1 MLVVCVA
8 LVFGAGMV
16 GISDALRVMVYGSAV
31 VAGWIS
37 VAEGGT
43 GPMEAVSVTEAVAV
57 SLAVGVVVLLV
68 VGVTDGLVLNC
79 PIDDTTL
86 IMVVLPSGMRAMLS
100 PLFMVPKSMRSI
112 WLPVL
117 SSNTTASPVLLRMA
131 LLSGMTTSCCGAIV
145 VPEAMMVTVPPG
157 VSSSMRQPPTSTM
170 RSLAL

>member
-8 LVFGAGMV
+8 LAFGAGMV
-16 GISDALRVMVYGSAV
+16 GISDALGVVVYGSAV
-31 VAGWIS
+31 AAGRIG

-43 GPMEAVSVTEAVAV
+43 GTMEAVSVTEAVAV

-112 WLPVL
+112 
-117 SSNTTASPVLLRMA
+117 
-131 LLSGMTTSCCGAIV
+131 
-145 VPEAMMVTVPPG
+145 
-157 VSSSMRQPPTSTM
+157 
-170 RSLAL
+170 